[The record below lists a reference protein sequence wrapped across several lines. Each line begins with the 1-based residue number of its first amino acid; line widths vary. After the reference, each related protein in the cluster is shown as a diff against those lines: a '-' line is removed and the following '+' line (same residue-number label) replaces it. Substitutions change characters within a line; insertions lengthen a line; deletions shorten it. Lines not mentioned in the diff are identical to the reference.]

1 MLKATKKSHNLEILI
16 STMNR
21 ASLSFLNNM
30 LPSISD
36 PNINML
42 IVNQTN
48 ESSILVSNSNH
59 IKVLNT
65 LDKGLPQ
72 SRNLAIEN
80 ASADICLI
88 ADDDIHYVSNF
99 KEIILD
105 AFEKYQEADIITFK
119 MTNQD
124 GQFFRDYRN
133 IIKHDKNTINT
144 VNSVVIAFKLE
155 SVKGNVHFNN
165 NFGLGAQFQ
174 VGNEFVFLRN
184 AINAGLKIFFE
195 PKVILSHPNFSSGQ
209 DGASDRVIYGRSA
222 LYYKY
227 YGLKAYAKIGIDLI
241 ITSMR
246 GKLAPSKII
255 SKFRVGL
262 NGINDYKLLVMNGT
276 EIR

>member
-165 NFGLGAQFQ
+165 NFGLGAP
-174 VGNEFVFLRN
+174 
-184 AINAGLKIFFE
+184 I
-195 PKVILSHPNFSSGQ
+195 SG
-209 DGASDRVIYGRSA
+209 R
-222 LYYKY
+222 
-227 YGLKAYAKIGIDLI
+227 
-241 ITSMR
+241 
-246 GKLAPSKII
+246 
-255 SKFRVGL
+255 
-262 NGINDYKLLVMNGT
+262 
-276 EIR
+276 